1 MSRCRRTDAI
11 AAIVADPGLGIEAL
25 TDEHWQHI
33 GICADCNVAVRNLER
48 LDHALT
54 ASLRSQPREELPPSV
69 LATPPLPRHEAG
81 APLGPMLAMAA
92 VIVLAVGVATV
103 GGDWLN
109 LRGIGISPA
118 GTPNAS
124 PGLPTASADPASPIA
139 TPSGTASPTDQPTA
153 APTPVTEPLS
163 LSVGE
168 VAGVVDEPLV
178 VRTAPGTDPDSTIT
192 PDRLWVGQRVRILDG
207 PADVDGYTWWEVQ
220 VGEIRGWVADAELDG
235 SKPWLAPVA
244 DGRVWFWRDPG
255 ETGSAL
261 APELFSVGVDGSDER
276 DHGDP
281 REAALQNVLSCGYYT
296 GQLEWRHDGS
306 AAAFSVAPGCELELY
321 LVSADGAE
329 VRRLGDGGP
338 PAWRPDGELIVF
350 APNGLYMVPPE
361 DGSRELHQVTPDG
374 EPVRLTDS
382 GTDVQTGFPTW
393 APDRTRIAYQAWSPP
408 DGSGSS
414 EYQILVVD
422 ADGSA
427 AEPLIEGMYPRWS
440 PDGRWIYYQVSND
453 DHTVLTLW
461 RIRPD
466 GTGAHDIGEVVGQA
480 AISPDGSRLAV
491 QRDDGVWTMDADG
504 SGASLAIPATAVD
517 GFAWA
522 PSGDALLV
530 ASNYPGGDQI
540 GISTVRLDGEA
551 PAITGIVAQGHA
563 PSWQPLIVA
572 PTD

>member
-1 MSRCRRTDAI
+1 MSRCRRTDGI
-11 AAIVADPGLGIEAL
+11 VEVVADPALGVDAL

-54 ASLRSQPREELPPSV
+54 SSLRSQPREELPPAV
-69 LATPPLPRHEAG
+69 LATPPLPRDAAA
-81 APLGPMLAMAA
+81 APLRQMLAMAA
-92 VIVLAVGVATV
+92 VIVLAVGAALV

-109 LRGIGISPA
+109 LRGIGIAPA
-118 GTPNAS
+118 DTPTAS
-124 PGLPTASADPASPIA
+124 PVLPTASADPTAPMP
-139 TPSGTASPTDQPTA
+139 TPSPQTSTTDEPTA
-153 APTPVTEPLS
+153 APTPATEPLR
-163 LSVGE
+163 LSVGDM
-168 VAGVVDEPLV
+168 AAVVDEPLV

-235 SKPWLAPVA
+235 SKPWLAPLA
-244 DGRVWFWRDPG
+244 DARIWFWRYPG
-255 ETGSAL
+255 ETGSTL
-261 APELFSVGVDGSDER
+261 APELFSVLLDGSDER

-281 REAALQNVLSCGYYT
+281 REAGLQNVLSCGYYT
-296 GQLEWRHDGS
+296 SQLAWRHDGS

-361 DGSRELHQVTPDG
+361 NGSGELLQVAPDG

-382 GTDVQTGFPTW
+382 ESEVQTGFPTW
-393 APDRTRIAYQAWSPP
+393 APDGTRIAYQAWSPP

-414 EYQILVVD
+414 EYEIHVAD

-427 AEPLIEGMYPRWS
+427 AEPLIEGMYPSWS

-453 DHTVLTLW
+453 DHTVLSVW

-466 GTGAHDIGEVVGQA
+466 GTGAEDLGEVVMQP

-491 QRDDGVWTMDADG
+491 QREDGVWTMDADG
-504 SGASLAIPATAVD
+504 GDASLSIPATAVD

-522 PSGDALLV
+522 PSGDVLVV

-551 PAITGIVAQGHA
+551 PRITGIVTQGQA
-563 PSWQPLIVA
+563 PSWQPLIIRPA
-572 PTD
+572 D